1 MNIGHCVCPIK
12 LSNVKIKRGCSG
24 FVYSRAALIKLVG
37 LGAALFEDAVLIRSA
52 ALIRGFTACKLICTF
67 SLPTCII
74 LSEFQNIF

>member
-12 LSNVKIKRGCSG
+12 LSNVKIKR

-37 LGAALFEDAVLIRSA
+37 LGAALIEDAAFIRSA
-52 ALIRGFTACKLICTF
+52 ALIRGFTACKLLCTF